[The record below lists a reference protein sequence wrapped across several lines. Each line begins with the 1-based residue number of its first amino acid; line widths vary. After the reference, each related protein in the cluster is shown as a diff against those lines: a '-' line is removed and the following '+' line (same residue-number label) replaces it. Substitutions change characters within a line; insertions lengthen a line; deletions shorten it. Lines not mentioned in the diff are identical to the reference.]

1 MAEPKTRP
9 TAAPVQA
16 YLDAIDDPARR
27 ADAEVLLAM
36 LRRASGCEPA
46 MWGTGIVGYGS
57 YRYPLSGGK
66 TGESCAT
73 GWSARSGQFSVYLT
87 AEGPQQP
94 ALLARLG
101 KHKMGRA
108 CLTLKRLSDVDLTV
122 LEQLVAD
129 SLAELARRHPT
140 TLA

>member
-9 TAAPVQA
+9 TASPVRA
-16 YLDAIDDPARR
+16 YLDAIDDAPRR
-27 ADAEVLLAM
+27 ADADTLAAM
-36 LRRASGCEPA
+36 MRRVSGCEPT
-46 MWGTGIVGYGS
+46 MWGPAIVGYGS

-87 AEGPQQP
+87 AEGPRQP
-94 ALLARLG
+94 ALLAQLG

-108 CLTLKRLSDVDLTV
+108 CLTIKRLSDVDLSV

>member
-9 TAAPVQA
+9 TAAPVRA

-27 ADAEVLLAM
+27 ADADTLAALM
-36 LRRASGCEPA
+36 RRITRCEPA
-46 MWGTGIVGYGS
+46 MWGPSIVGYGS

-87 AEGPQQP
+87 AEGPQQA
-94 ALLARLG
+94 ALLAQLG

-108 CLTLKRLSDVDLTV
+108 CLTIKRLSDVDLAV